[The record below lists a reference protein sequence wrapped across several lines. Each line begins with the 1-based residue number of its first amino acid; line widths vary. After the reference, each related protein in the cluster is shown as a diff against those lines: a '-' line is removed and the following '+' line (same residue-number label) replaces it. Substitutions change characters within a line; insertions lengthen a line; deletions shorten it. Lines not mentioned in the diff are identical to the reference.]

1 MMSDTPI
8 TERRVA
14 AWVGRALRIEG
25 RIISSEDLTIDGSVE
40 GSIELDNHS
49 LTIGKG
55 AIVKADLVARTITIS
70 GSVTGR
76 VRATEY
82 IELLPEAQVDG
93 DISTPKL
100 SMAEGA
106 IAKGRI
112 EAGTPRK

>member
-76 VRATEY
+76 VRATEC
-82 IELLPEAQVDG
+82 IELRPEAHVDG